1 MCWRASCKN
10 VSREQRLR
18 RLAGLARDGIPS
30 LTGAN
35 RAEARYWESSL
46 HELDVADPEFIPGA
60 GGEERPEVR
69 GT

>member
-18 RLAGLARDGIPS
+18 RLAGLAGDGIPS

-35 RAEARYWESSL
+35 RAEARCSRTYQPQNEFRGGRLESSL
-46 HELDVADPEFIPGA
+46 KFVHPLPCK
-60 GGEERPEVR
+60 
-69 GT
+69 